1 MRLGHLE
8 ATWRLQLDFRTDL
21 ARQAAQI
28 VSRFVTNNP
37 AHRRADFDQ
46 ADFTAPAPAVSALT
60 NTELL

>member
-37 AHRRADFDQ
+37 AHRRQ
-46 ADFTAPAPAVSALT
+46 ISIRPISPRQHLQ
-60 NTELL
+60 